1 ATTRTNERHAAMLL
15 QRMFQ
20 LILVATAML
29 LLASVMSAMAAT
41 NIVARSGLGET
52 SRSITVNDLKPSKC
66 AGLNLSNLVT
76 GNGNINGTLQNDL
89 ILGSAGAD
97 TIDGGGGNDCI
108 LGGGGNDTLIGGSG
122 TNTLIGGGG
131 TDICVGIP
139 GIDTFDASC
148 EG

>member
-1 ATTRTNERHAAMLL
+1 MILHRV
-15 QRMFQ
+15 FQ
-20 LILVATAML
+20 MIFVGTLFL
-29 LLASVMSAMAAT
+29 LLASVMSAMAAANT
-41 NIVARSGLGET
+41 VAPSRLCET

-66 AGLNLSNLVT
+66 TDLHLTNLVT
-76 GNGNINGTLQNDL
+76 GSGAINGTLENDL

-108 LGGGGNDTLIGGSG
+108 LGGGGNDTLIGG
-122 TNTLIGGGG
+122 GGI
-131 TDICVGIP
+131 DICIGIS